1 MWLLDSLSAVQG
13 LFVLVP
19 LLVTVTVIETVVS
32 WVTAVMTLMKSVL
45 DLPHS
50 SLLVGIAG
58 CLEHTTVKLTS
69 T

>member
-1 MWLLDSLSAVQG
+1 MLDSLSAVQG
-13 LFVLVP
+13 LFVSVS
-19 LLVTVTVIETVVS
+19 LLATVTVIETVMS

-58 CLEHTTVKLTS
+58 YTKHTMKCAT
-69 T
+69 